1 MPAGQYDAIVIGA
14 RCAGSPTAMLLA
26 RAGHKVL
33 VVDRATFPSDT
44 VSTHLIHPPGV
55 AALERWGLLDALK
68 QTGCPPIDTYLFD
81 MGPVTL
87 TGSPGTP
94 DNPISYGPRRT
105 VLDKIL
111 VDAAA
116 DSGAE
121 VREAFTVEEVVV
133 EDGRVTGIR
142 GHSKGG
148 ETVTERSRVVI
159 GADGRHSTVARAVKP
174 EQYNERPE
182 LESSYYTYF
191 SGLPMNGRFEAY
203 DRADRAWAAWATNDD
218 LTLVV
223 GGWPYAQF
231 EENKK
236 DYEGHF
242 MRMFELAP
250 EFAARIRG
258 AKREERFVGA
268 AVTSYFRK
276 PFGPGWALV
285 GDSGYN
291 KDFMTAQGIAD
302 AFRDSELSAN
312 ALHDWLSGAR
322 PFDDAMTDYQ
332 NTRDRQVMPMFEFTC
347 KFASFEPR
355 PPEEQQLMG
364 AIAGNQDAMD
374 GFARVVGGVTSPA
387 EFFAPENV
395 GSIFAAAAKH

>member
-1 MPAGQYDAIVIGA
+1 
-14 RCAGSPTAMLLA
+14 MLLA
-26 RAGHKVL
+26 RAGYKVL

-44 VSTHLIHPPGV
+44 VSTHLVHPPGV
-55 AALERWGLLDALK
+55 AALERWGLLDAVK
-68 QTGCPPIDTYLFD
+68 RTGCPAIDTYLFD
-81 MGPVTL
+81 LGPITL

-94 DNPISYGPRRT
+94 DNPVSYGPRRT

-148 ETVTERSRVVI
+148 ETVTERAQVVV
-159 GADGRHSTVARAVKP
+159 GADGRHSSVARAVKP

-203 DRADRAWAAWATNDD
+203 QRDDRAWAAWATNDD

-242 MRMFELAP
+242 MRMLDLDP
-250 EFAARIRG
+250 EFGARIRG

-268 AVTSYFRK
+268 AVPSYFRK

-285 GDSGYN
+285 GDAGYN
-291 KDFMTAQGIAD
+291 KDFMTAQGITD
-302 AFRDSELSAN
+302 AFRDSELCAT
-312 ALHDWLSGAR
+312 ALHDWLSGSR
-322 PFDDAMTDYQ
+322 PFDDAMTQYQ
-332 NTRDRQVMPMFEFTC
+332 TTRDQHVMPMFEFTC
-347 KFASFEPR
+347 RFASFEPP

-395 GSIFAAAAKH
+395 GRIFAAAAKH